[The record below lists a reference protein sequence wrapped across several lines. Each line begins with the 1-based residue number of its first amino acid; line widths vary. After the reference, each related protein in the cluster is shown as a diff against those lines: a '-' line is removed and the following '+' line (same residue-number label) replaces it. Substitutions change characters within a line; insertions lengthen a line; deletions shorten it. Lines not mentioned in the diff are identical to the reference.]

1 MTANAFEKSRLPNI
15 QFQGT
20 LWLILEKQ
28 KWKPRSLELW
38 RDWTKLLKDT
48 ELVSFQLLCRAL
60 LTGSNPQEKA
70 ETRIAHGRSSVL
82 DAVTGWEK
90 DNESG
95 RSSWGTSM
103 CKGWIGNCIHDCEES
118 SRWYWFVDTLGLKC
132 MGSENSVFYL
142 CCLWIRR
149 VYILLFLLREEFIPH
164 TSQLLP

>member
-1 MTANAFEKSRLPNI
+1 MPLRDQDFQTCNFKAHYDYFEKKKNKTQ
-15 QFQGT
+15 QFGVM
-20 LWLILEKQ
+20 E
-28 KWKPRSLELW
+28 
-38 RDWTKLLKDT
+38 RDWTHLLKDT

-82 DAVTGWEK
+82 DAVSGWEK
-90 DNESG
+90 DNKFG

-103 CKGWIGNCIHDCEES
+103 CKGWISNCIHEFEES
-118 SRWYWFVDTLGLKC
+118 SWWYWFVDALGLKC

-142 CCLWIRR
+142 CYFWIRI

-164 TSQLLP
+164 TSQLLL